1 MKVYQLLILYSI
13 TNKTNTGET
22 MLKKTMD
29 IKDKAMSTLK
39 ASNNEL
45 IAIIQKQINLR
56 CLARYNILHHY
67 Y

>member
-1 MKVYQLLILYSI
+1 MI

>member
-1 MKVYQLLILYSI
+1 MI

-56 CLARYNILHHY
+56 CLARYNTLHHY